1 MPSELNEALGR
12 IGFRRSQSVAYRPS
26 CIDCS
31 ACVSVRVLAAEF
43 EPSATQ
49 RKLLRRHA
57 DLEVSACKPW
67 TTEEQ
72 YALLRRYLAE
82 RHPGGGMAEMDESD
96 FADMVEQTPVRTYV
110 IEYREPSV
118 DGRPGQAGRRLPER
132 PAGRRPV
139 SMIYS
144 FFDVG
149 PSARKGLGT
158 YIILDHIIRAARAGL
173 PYVYLGYWVEG
184 SNRMAYKTGFRPLE
198 RLGRDGWRR
207 MDEQPATIVQ
217 RRSTGAPDAAA
228 TAKRLHRGLARLA
241 HIRQPIAA
249 TSTGGEQRG
258 FQRAD
263 DDQRRAGRARFRR
276 TNAPIGRAAGVS
288 RAHPAP
294 AARGCRHQPPAGRAD
309 ERCRRSR
316 RRGWPRAR
324 RRRSSGL
331 RRATAAETDGRAKQA
346 LRPPR

>member
-1 MPSELNEALGR
+1 MSAPFRFPKFFVTNPSPCPYLPGKVEGKGFTELSGRHASELNEALGR

-43 EPSATQ
+43 EANGTQ

-67 TTEEQ
+67 TTDDQ
-72 YALLRRYLAE
+72 YGLLRRYLAA
-82 RHPGGGMAEMDESD
+82 RHPGGGMAEMDEGD

-118 DGRPGQAGRRLPER
+118 EGRPGKLVGACLSDQQSDGL
-132 PAGRRPV
+132 
-139 SMIYS
+139 SLIYS

-149 PSARKGLGT
+149 PDARKGLGT
-158 YIILDHIIRAARAGL
+158 FIILDHIVRAARAGL

-207 MDEQPATIVQ
+207 MDEVEAE
-217 RRSTGAPDAAA
+217 SDGAGAFAIP
-228 TAKRLHRGLARLA
+228 T
-241 HIRQPIAA
+241 
-249 TSTGGEQRG
+249 
-258 FQRAD
+258 
-263 DDQRRAGRARFRR
+263 RR
-276 TNAPIGRAAGVS
+276 TRNRLLIDA
-288 RAHPAP
+288 
-294 AARGCRHQPPAGRAD
+294 
-309 ERCRRSR
+309 
-316 RRGWPRAR
+316 
-324 RRRSSGL
+324 
-331 RRATAAETDGRAKQA
+331 
-346 LRPPR
+346 